1 MTMCGLMVGSTIFFD
16 TAVILLAPVTIAA
29 ARQSRKSIIFFAIP
43 MAIAVLGMH
52 SIVPPHPGAVAIATP
67 LNVNFGL
74 LIMFGMLAM
83 LPGVGIA
90 FLYSQW
96 AARKLTANGTF
107 DLDAAYDGGAS
118 EAITPTPAKDS
129 ATPASDSS
137 RGLSGSGGASFAT
150 TAVANAPA
158 RSATLT
164 SLEGHERSAVGKLL
178 FVLLLPIVLILI
190 QTVAGSMHIG
200 GPAQTGRPILNWTTP
215 RARASARRRDTLG
228 RERCSVPAIS
238 FCSMP

>member
-29 ARQSRKSIIFFAIP
+29 ARQSNIFFAIP

-52 SIVPPHPGAVAIATP
+52 SIVPPHPGAVAIATA

-74 LIMFGMLAM
+74 LIMYGMLAM

-96 AARKLTANGTF
+96 AARKLTANSTF
-107 DLDAAYDGGAS
+107 DLDAAS

-129 ATPASDSS
+129 ATPAPNSS
-137 RGLSGSGGASFAT
+137 RGLSGNGGASFAT
-150 TAVANAPA
+150 TAVASAPA

-215 RARASARRRDTLG
+215 RARAAAKSRDTLG